1 MAPSQQTYK
10 THAIQVLGHPQTRID
25 DRVEHIWFKL
35 DACEEDVVVH
45 ILESKIDYYH
55 RGVRRATFRISR
67 ALMLVAIKRSV
78 EESLSSE

>member
-1 MAPSQQTYK
+1 MAPSRQTYK

-35 DACEEDVVVH
+35 DVCEEDVVVH

-55 RGVRRATFRISR
+55 RGIRRATFPISR
-67 ALMLVAIKRSV
+67 ALMLVAMKRSV
-78 EESLSSE
+78 EESLTSE